1 MWKGNCA
8 DLVIAANATKTAIV
22 ALKPWSSDHTPL
34 ASASL
39 STVVP
44 VRVTINTTANSRE
57 SPPMAV
63 TNSVR
68 TAGAPARS
76 PDRLMRKNE
85 HKVVSSQNTKSRIRS
100 FARTNPVMAN
110 AKSNI
115 QAK

>member
-1 MWKGNCA
+1 MWNGNCA
-8 DLVIAANATKTAIV
+8 DLVIAASATNTAIAV
-22 ALKPWSSDHTPL
+22 LNPGSSDHTGL

-44 VRVTINTTANSRE
+44 VVVTINTTAKSRE
-57 SPPMAV
+57 SPPIAV

-68 TAGAPARS
+68 TAGGPARS

-85 HKVVSSQNTKSRIRS
+85 HRVVSSQNTKSRMRS
-100 FARTNPVMAN
+100 FARTRPVMAK
-110 AKSNI
+110 AKRSI